1 MSGIGFWEL
10 IILFLIGL
18 IVLGPERLPRVASQL
33 GSWLG
38 QARRM
43 TRVMKRQLE
52 DELNLEKDLHIRPPR
67 LSSSPAR
74 PAPPAADSPR
84 KEFDDTYSAAHD
96 AGSVGTGVA
105 DQAVANSSKNGDES
119 RVRAAGNASVQDTPP
134 DDSSDE
140 PGKSKQSP

>member
-52 DELNLEKDLHIRPPR
+52 DELNLEKDFHIRPPR
-67 LSSSPAR
+67 LSSPSPP
-74 PAPPAADSPR
+74 PAPASPR
-84 KEFDDTYSAAHD
+84 QEYDDTYSAAHD
-96 AGSVGTGVA
+96 AGSVGTGVG
-105 DQAVANSSKNGDES
+105 DQADADNSKKVVGSREQPEKDVPES
-119 RVRAAGNASVQDTPP
+119 DTSPV
-134 DDSSDE
+134 DSADE
-140 PGKSKQSP
+140 PGKTTQST